1 MVIFTIVIIKN
12 GNIHHRYY
20 LKMVILTIDIIKMVI
35 FAIVII
41 KNGNIHHRIIKNGN
55 IHKRYDQKW

>member
-20 LKMVILTIDIIKMVI
+20 QKIEIFTIVM
-35 FAIVII
+35 I
-41 KNGNIHHRIIKNGN
+41 KNDNIHHR
-55 IHKRYDQKW
+55 YYQKL